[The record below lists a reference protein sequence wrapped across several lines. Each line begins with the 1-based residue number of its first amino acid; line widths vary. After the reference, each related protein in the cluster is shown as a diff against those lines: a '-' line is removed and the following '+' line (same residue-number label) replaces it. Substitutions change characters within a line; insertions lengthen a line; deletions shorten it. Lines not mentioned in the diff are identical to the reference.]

1 MKKIL
6 ILTICIFAFL
16 FSRALYA
23 DPLADLTQ
31 DIPVHEKIFDN
42 GLVVVVQEYPGSEL
56 ASLNIT
62 FKTGSA
68 NEGRFC
74 GHGLSHLIEHLMIRS
89 TRSHPNEGDVQKT
102 IKTLGGT
109 FNASTSADTVCV
121 YITVP
126 KRNALE
132 ALSLI
137 NEMAFSPNLS
147 DEAILNEKKVVHKEI
162 ILYEDSPDGKVN
174 ERLWATAFQ
183 VHPYQ
188 HPVLGY
194 APSFEAVTPDN
205 VRESYKRFTPNIAVL
220 AVAGDIKAQD
230 IFDAV
235 EKQIPMMGLPSYE
248 PALLPKEPAQIVPRL
263 TQKPFDIDMSRLSI
277 GFHSPGVLD
286 ADMPVLD
293 LVAVILGQGQ
303 GSRLYEKLIKKEQLV
318 QSIYAAND
326 TLYDSGLFTI
336 SAVLNSKNIAQVK
349 SMITQELLRLQQR
362 LVSPSELKRAQR
374 LLIANYISSRGS
386 LGAIASSLSLERLLT
401 TDALFSQKYI
411 QAISRITPSQLQA
424 AAKRYLQPERSTA
437 SILLP
442 KSESSTAMTPEA
454 SDYGQKLPW
463 KNKVL
468 KNGAQIIAVQNTLT
482 PSISMTILFK
492 GGLLA
497 ETPTTSGLSKICAH
511 MLIREQKNNQEIA
524 TLLEDRGIR
533 IQSFSDD
540 NSFGIRVNMLKD
552 DLLFT
557 LQALGETL
565 KNPTFP
571 DDRLQ
576 QAKNKSLLDIQAEN
590 DNMFSRGFIKLKQ
603 TLYQDHPYAYSGNG
617 TIESVSKLTRQDVRN
632 FYHRF
637 ASPENMII
645 AIAGDMTPE
654 KAIHEVEKIFA
665 RFRPLTHN
673 IAFTP
678 ARAPSLAET
687 KKITI
692 SVDRQGA
699 FVFYGFPGLRMNDP
713 DVYNFDIL
721 QSIMSG
727 HNGRLMHNIR
737 NANNLTYIQNFFSL
751 PSYENGFFGIYAGT
765 SVEKQYEVI
774 EGIDE
779 QLKLLTARSI
789 TDKEISEAKTDLTT
803 RSLINRQDNGFLSS
817 KAAQYL
823 LHGLDFGLLLDYEKN
838 ISQVNRSDLE
848 RIIHAYITDKPHAQI
863 LLTSEIPTDNLKE

>member
-1 MKKIL
+1 MKKLMIL
-6 ILTICIFAFL
+6 AVCLFVLLSSRILC
-16 FSRALYA
+16 A
-23 DPLADLTQ
+23 DPAMDLTQ
-31 DIPVHEKIFDN
+31 DIPVHEKTFDN
-42 GLVVVVQEYPGSEL
+42 GLIVLVQEYPGSEL
-56 ASLNIT
+56 VSLNIT

-74 GHGLSHLIEHLMIRS
+74 GYGLSHLIEHLMIRS
-89 TRSHPNEGDVQKT
+89 TRSHPNEGDVQKI

-132 ALSLI
+132 ALNLI
-137 NEMAFSPNLS
+137 NEMAFSPNL
-147 DEAILNEKKVVHKEI
+147 DDNAILNEKKVVHKEI
-162 ILYEDSPDGKVN
+162 ILYEDSPDAEVN

-194 APSFEAVTPDN
+194 ALSFEAATPDN

-230 IFDAV
+230 VFDAI
-235 EKQIPMMGLPSYE
+235 EKQILMMGPPSYE
-248 PALLPKEPAQIVPRL
+248 PALLPKEPAQIMPRA

-286 ADMPVLD
+286 PDMPALD

-303 GSRLYEKLIKKEQLV
+303 GSRLYEKLVKKEQLV
-318 QSIYAAND
+318 QSVYASND
-326 TLYDSGLFTI
+326 TLYDAGLFTI
-336 SAVLNSKNIAQVK
+336 SSVLNSKNIAQVK
-349 SMITQELLRLQQR
+349 NIVAEELLRLQQR
-362 LVSPSELKRAQR
+362 PVTPSELKRAQR

-401 TDALFSQKYI
+401 ADALFSQKYI
-411 QAISRITPSQLQA
+411 QAISRITASQLQA

-442 KSESSTAMTPEA
+442 KSESSAAVATKTP
-454 SDYGQKLPW
+454 DYGQKLPW
-463 KNKVL
+463 KSKVL

-482 PSISMTILFK
+482 PSISMTVLFK

-557 LQALGETL
+557 LQTLGEIL
-565 KNPTFP
+565 KKPVFSN
-571 DDRLQ
+571 DRLQ

-603 TLYQDHPYAYSGNG
+603 TLYQEHPYAYSGNG
-617 TIESVSKLTRQDVRN
+617 TIESVSKLTRQDILD

-637 ASPENMII
+637 AAPESMII
-645 AIAGDMTPE
+645 AIAGDVAPE
-654 KAIHEVEKIFA
+654 KAIHEAEKIFT
-665 RFRPLTHN
+665 RLRP
-673 IAFTP
+673 P
-678 ARAPSLAET
+678 ARTAPFAPALVPSLTET
-687 KKITI
+687 KDLTV

-713 DVYNFDIL
+713 DVYSFDIL

-727 HNGRLMHNIR
+727 HNGRLIHNIR

-765 SVEKQYEVI
+765 SVEKQHEVI
-774 EGIDE
+774 KGINE
-779 QLKLLTARSI
+779 QIKLLTMHGV
-789 TDKEISEAKTDLTT
+789 TDQEISEAKTDLTT
-803 RSLINRQDNGFLSS
+803 RNLINRQDNGFLSS

-823 LHGLDFGLLLDYEKN
+823 LYGLDFDLFLNYEKN
-838 ISQVNRSDLE
+838 ISQVNKTDLQ
-848 RIIHAYITDKPHAQI
+848 RIVHAYITGKPHVQI
-863 LLTSEIPTDNLKE
+863 LLTSESPSAR